1 MVIFYNL
8 LYFPSGISK
17 EAKRSGNN
25 DRLQHLQ
32 REKTTRGAISK
43 LQSQKVKL
51 DKKIEKTTQK
61 ENAIK
66 QALTQR
72 LMPND
77 ETINALNNAKS
88 IGVFD
93 TFDEAKKALMSDD

>member
-1 MVIFYNL
+1 MIDYST
-8 LYFPSGISK
+8 YSERK
-17 EAKRSGNN
+17 
-25 DRLQHLQ
+25 LQGELNA
-32 REKTTRGAISK
+32 TRAAISK
-43 LQSQKVKL
+43 LQSEKARL

-66 QALTQR
+66 QALIQR

-88 IGVFD
+88 LPEYTSHEQLLKDVMAEI
-93 TFDEAKKALMSDD
+93 ESEKE